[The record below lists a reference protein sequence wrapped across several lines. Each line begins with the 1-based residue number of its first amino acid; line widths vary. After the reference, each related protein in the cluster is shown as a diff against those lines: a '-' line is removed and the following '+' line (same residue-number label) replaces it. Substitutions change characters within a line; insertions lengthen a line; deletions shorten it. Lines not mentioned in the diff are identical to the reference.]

1 MLCAEEGRG
10 AESRELLWVSRWK
23 IVETLFGERRK
34 NGRPETELVRHGR
47 EGGGSRSVKTE
58 RDEEAAAPLKGSQE
72 VVLIANRPC

>member
-1 MLCAEEGRG
+1 M
-10 AESRELLWVSRWK
+10 
-23 IVETLFGERRK
+23 ETLFGERRK
-34 NGRPETELVRHGR
+34 NGRLETELERHRR